1 MKTIVWDI
9 DDVLNDLTRGWFET
23 AWLPNHPECRL
34 IYADLRTNPPHDV
47 LGVPES
53 EYLASLDRFR
63 LSPGAVGRMPDVVLL
78 EWFRSCGERY
88 RHVALTARPIDT
100 IGSAVQWLMTHFG
113 QWFQTV
119 GFVPSDRPGRR
130 SCQVD
135 RTKGDYLKWLTH
147 ADFFIDDNDEN
158 CRAAERLGIRAFLC
172 AQPWNGSRT
181 NMKDILTLLG
191 DSEVGEERP

>member
-23 AWLPNHPECRL
+23 DWLPTHPGCRL
-34 IYADLRTNPPHDV
+34 TYDDLKVNPPHDL

-63 LSPGAVGRMPDVVLL
+63 LSPAAAGCKPDASLI
-78 EWFRSCGERY
+78 EWFRKRGDRY
-88 RHVALTARPIDT
+88 RHVALTARPLDT
-100 IGSAVQWLMTHFG
+100 IASAVQWLTTYFG

-130 SCQVD
+130 SKGVD

-147 ADFFIDDNDEN
+147 ADFFIDDNAEN
-158 CRAAERLGIRAFLC
+158 CRAAEGLGIRAFLC
-172 AQPWNGSRT
+172 AQPWNGSRR
-181 NMKDILTLLG
+181 NVMDIVNLLG
-191 DSEVGEERP
+191 GAEAGRGCP